1 MEFCSLRNPHLPIL
15 FLTQQKCSI
24 TTTLFLNSNANG
36 RVAHLWRR
44 IKGLGT
50 AATATWRVMQKNHTL
65 AIAAGLS
72 YYFLLSLF
80 PAMIFAAAVLGYL
93 PLPHLFDQLLF
104 GLAKVMPADS
114 MAVVRKTLEGVFV
127 PNRAGLL
134 SFGMLFTLWSTS
146 GGFAAIIE
154 GLNVAYDVPE
164 TRPIWRT
171 RSLAIG
177 LTFLVGI
184 LMVIALGALIVG
196 PQFGNWIARHT
207 GTTVLFA
214 WMWPYLRWLVAV
226 SFTVLAVELLYFL
239 APNIKQRFWSTLPG
253 AIFSVGAWILV
264 SLGLGI
270 YLREFPNYNKT
281 YGSLGAVI
289 ALMLWFYLSGIVLLV
304 GAEFNAQ
311 YARCCGDPQLPLKDG
326 QDVIHKQRPS
336 AQQPEA
342 A

>member
-1 MEFCSLRNPHLPIL
+1 M
-15 FLTQQKCSI
+15 T
-24 TTTLFLNSNANG
+24 NSMIHARLSAIG
-36 RVAHLWRR
+36 RRV
-44 IKGLGT
+44 KGLGT
-50 AATATWRVMQKNHTL
+50 AAVQTWRRMQKNHTL
-65 AIAAGLS
+65 AMAAGLS

-93 PLPHLFDQLLF
+93 PLPHLFDQLMY
-104 GLAKVMPADS
+104 GLSKVMPADS
-114 MAVVRKTLEGVFV
+114 MAVVRKTLQGVFV

-164 TRPIWRT
+164 TRPMWKT
-171 RSLAIG
+171 RLLAIG
-177 LTFLVGI
+177 LTFIVGI
-184 LMVIALGALIVG
+184 LMVVALAVLIVG
-196 PQFGNWIARHT
+196 PEFGTWVARHT
-207 GTTVLFA
+207 HTTVLFA
-214 WMWPYLRWLVAV
+214 WIWPHLRWFVAV
-226 SFTVLAVELLYFL
+226 GFTVLAVELLYFL
-239 APNIKQRFWSTLPG
+239 APNIKQRFWATLPG
-253 AIFSVGAWILV
+253 AIFAVAAWILV

-304 GAEFNAQ
+304 GAEFNAE

-326 QDVIHKQRPS
+326 QQVIHQERPS
-336 AQQPEA
+336 AKEPEA

>member
-1 MEFCSLRNPHLPIL
+1 
-15 FLTQQKCSI
+15 
-24 TTTLFLNSNANG
+24 
-36 RVAHLWRR
+36 
-44 IKGLGT
+44 
-50 AATATWRVMQKNHTL
+50 
-65 AIAAGLS
+65 
-72 YYFLLSLF
+72 
-80 PAMIFAAAVLGYL
+80 
-93 PLPHLFDQLLF
+93 
-104 GLAKVMPADS
+104 
-114 MAVVRKTLEGVFV
+114 VFV

-171 RSLAIG
+171 RLLALG
-177 LTFLVGI
+177 LTFMVGI

-196 PQFGNWIARHT
+196 PQFGTWVARHT

-214 WMWPYLRWLVAV
+214 WVWPHLRWWLAV
-226 SFTVLAVELLYFL
+226 GFTVLAVELLYFL
-239 APNIKQRFWSTLPG
+239 APNIKQRFWATLPG
-253 AIFSVGAWILV
+253 AVFAVGAWILV

-311 YARCCGDPQLPLKDG
+311 YTRCCGDPELPLKDG
-326 QDVIHKQRPS
+326 HEVIHKERPS

>member
-1 MEFCSLRNPHLPIL
+1 MIQRRLSGVRR
-15 FLTQQKCSI
+15 
-24 TTTLFLNSNANG
+24 
-36 RVAHLWRR
+36 RV
-44 IKGLGT
+44 KGLGS
-50 AATATWRVMQKNHTL
+50 AAVATWRGMQKNHTL

-104 GLAKVMPADS
+104 GLAKVMPPES
-114 MAVVRKTLEGVFV
+114 MTVVKKTLEGIFT

-164 TRPIWRT
+164 TRPIWKT
-171 RSLAIG
+171 RLLAIQ
-177 LTFLVGI
+177 LTFIVGV
-184 LMVIALGALIVG
+184 LMVIALAVLIVG
-196 PQFGNWIARHT
+196 PEFGTWIARHT
-207 GTTVLFA
+207 HTTVLFA
-214 WMWPYLRWLVAV
+214 WMWPHLRWFIAV
-226 SFTVLAVELLYFL
+226 GFTVLAVELLYFL
-239 APNIKQRFWSTLPG
+239 APNIKQRFWATLPG
-253 AIFSVGAWILV
+253 AMFSVGAWILA

-281 YGSLGAVI
+281 YGSLGAVM
-289 ALMLWFYLSGIVLLV
+289 ALMLWFYISGIILLI
-304 GAEFNAQ
+304 GAEFNAE
-311 YARCCGDPQLPLKDG
+311 YTRCCGDPELPLKDG
-326 QDVIHKQRPS
+326 QQVIHEEKPS
-336 AQQPEA
+336 TQEPKA

>member
-1 MEFCSLRNPHLPIL
+1 MIQRRLAAF
-15 FLTQQKCSI
+15 
-24 TTTLFLNSNANG
+24 G
-36 RVAHLWRR
+36 RRFT
-44 IKGLGT
+44 GLGT
-50 AATATWRVMQKNHTL
+50 AAVQTWYRLQKNHTL

-93 PLPHLFDQLLF
+93 PLPHLFDQLMY
-104 GLAKVMPADS
+104 GMSKVVPPES
-114 MAVVRKTLEGVFV
+114 MAVVRKTLESVFI
-127 PNRAGLL
+127 PNRAGLI

-146 GGFAAIIE
+146 GGFNAIIE

-164 TRPIWRT
+164 TRRIWRT
-171 RSLAIG
+171 RLLALE
-177 LTFLVGI
+177 LTFIVGI
-184 LMVIALGALIVG
+184 LMVTALAVLIVG
-196 PQFGNWIARHT
+196 PEFGNWVARHT
-207 GTTVLFA
+207 HTTILFA
-214 WMWPYLRWLVAV
+214 WIWPRLRWFIAV
-226 SFTVLAVELLYFL
+226 GFTVLAIELLYFL
-239 APNIKQRFWSTLPG
+239 APNIKQRFWATLPG
-253 AIFSVGAWILV
+253 AIFAVSAWILV

-304 GAEFNAQ
+304 GAEFNAE

-326 QDVIHKQRPS
+326 QQVIHQERPS
-336 AQQPEA
+336 SDEPKA

>member
-1 MEFCSLRNPHLPIL
+1 MMP
-15 FLTQQKCSI
+15 
-24 TTTLFLNSNANG
+24 NSMIHARLSAVG
-36 RVAHLWRR
+36 RRV
-44 IKGLGT
+44 KGLGT
-50 AATATWRVMQKNHTL
+50 AAVQTWRRMQKNHTL
-65 AIAAGLS
+65 AMAAGLS

-93 PLPHLFDQLLF
+93 PLPHLFDQLMY
-104 GLAKVMPADS
+104 GLSKVMPADS
-114 MAVVRKTLEGVFV
+114 MVVVKKTLQGVFV

-146 GGFAAIIE
+146 GGFSAIIE

-164 TRPIWRT
+164 TRPIWKT
-171 RSLAIG
+171 RLLALE
-177 LTFLVGI
+177 LTFIVGT
-184 LMVIALGALIVG
+184 LMVIALAVLIVG
-196 PQFGNWIARHT
+196 PEFGNWVARHT
-207 GTTVLFA
+207 HTTVLFA
-214 WMWPYLRWLVAV
+214 WVWPRLRWFVAV
-226 SFTVLAVELLYFL
+226 GFTVLAVELLYFL
-239 APNIKQRFWSTLPG
+239 APNIKQRFWATLPG

-304 GAEFNAQ
+304 GAEFNAE
-311 YARCCGDPQLPLKDG
+311 YARCCGDPELPLKDG
-326 QDVIHKQRPS
+326 QQVIHQERPS
-336 AQQPEA
+336 AKEPEA

>member
-1 MEFCSLRNPHLPIL
+1 MAQPATSNFVSYQYGKSV
-15 FLTQQKCSI
+15 FADS
-24 TTTLFLNSNANG
+24 NSVG
-36 RVAHLWRR
+36 KLSYIKRRV
-44 IKGLGT
+44 KGIGS
-50 AATATWRVMQKNHTL
+50 AAVATWRAMQKNHTL

-93 PLPHLFDQLLF
+93 PLPHLFDQLLY

-114 MAVVRKTLEGVFV
+114 MTVVKKTLEGVFV

-134 SFGMLFTLWSTS
+134 SFGMLFTLWTTS

-154 GLNVAYDVPE
+154 GLNGAYDVPE

-171 RSLAIG
+171 RLLALG
-177 LTFLVGI
+177 LTFMVGI

-196 PQFGNWIARHT
+196 PQFGTWVARHT

-214 WMWPYLRWLVAV
+214 WVWPHLRWALAV
-226 SFTVLAVELLYFL
+226 GFTVLAIELLYFL
-239 APNIKQRFWSTLPG
+239 APNIKQRFWATLPG
-253 AIFSVGAWILV
+253 AIFAVGAWILV

-304 GAEFNAQ
+304 GAQFNAQ
-311 YARCCGDPQLPLKDG
+311 YTRCCGDPELPLKDG
-326 QDVIHKQRPS
+326 QEVIHKERPS
-336 AQQPEA
+336 AQEPDDP
-342 A
+342 

>member
-1 MEFCSLRNPHLPIL
+1 MMQDSMIHARRSQLQR
-15 FLTQQKCSI
+15 
-24 TTTLFLNSNANG
+24 
-36 RVAHLWRR
+36 RV
-44 IKGLGT
+44 KGLGT
-50 AATATWRVMQKNHTL
+50 AAVQTWRRMQKNHTL

-93 PLPHLFDQLLF
+93 PLPHLFDQLML
-104 GLAKVMPADS
+104 GLSKVMPADS
-114 MAVVRKTLEGVFV
+114 MAVVRKTLAGVFI

-164 TRPIWRT
+164 TRPIWKT
-171 RSLAIG
+171 RLLAIG
-177 LTFLVGI
+177 LTFIVGI
-184 LMVIALGALIVG
+184 LMVVALGVLIVG
-196 PQFGNWIARHT
+196 PEFGSWVARHT
-207 GTTVLFA
+207 HTAVLFA
-214 WMWPYLRWLVAV
+214 WMWPRLRWFIAV
-226 SFTVLAVELLYFL
+226 GFTVLAVELLYFL
-239 APNIKQRFWSTLPG
+239 APNIKQRFWATLPG
-253 AIFSVGAWILV
+253 AIFSVAAWILV

-270 YLREFPNYNKT
+270 YLRELPNYNKT

-304 GAEFNAQ
+304 GAEFNAE
-311 YARCCGDPQLPLKDG
+311 YARCCGDPQLALKDG
-326 QDVIHKQRPS
+326 QQVVYKERPS
-336 AQQPEA
+336 AQEPKA

>member
-1 MEFCSLRNPHLPIL
+1 MMTDSMIQRRWFAL
-15 FLTQQKCSI
+15 
-24 TTTLFLNSNANG
+24 G
-36 RVAHLWRR
+36 RRV
-44 IKGLGT
+44 KGLGS
-50 AATATWRVMQKNHTL
+50 AAVQTWSRLQKNHTL

-93 PLPHLFDQLLF
+93 PLPNLFNQLMY
-104 GLAKVMPADS
+104 GLSKVMPPDS
-114 MAVVRKTLEGVFV
+114 MAVVRKTLEGVFI
-127 PNRAGLL
+127 PNRAGLI

-164 TRPIWRT
+164 TRPIWKT
-171 RSLAIG
+171 RLLALE
-177 LTFLVGI
+177 LTFIVGI
-184 LMVIALGALIVG
+184 LMVIALAVLIVG
-196 PQFGNWIARHT
+196 PEFGNWVARHT
-207 GTTVLFA
+207 HTTVLFA
-214 WMWPYLRWLVAV
+214 WMWPHLRWFIAV
-226 SFTVLAVELLYFL
+226 GFTILAVELLYFL
-239 APNIKQRFWSTLPG
+239 APNIKQRFWATLPG
-253 AIFSVGAWILV
+253 AIFSVAAWILV

-270 YLREFPNYNKT
+270 YLREFPNYSKT

-304 GAEFNAQ
+304 GAEFNAE

-326 QDVIHKQRPS
+326 QQVIPQERPS
-336 AQQPEA
+336 AEEPKA

>member
-1 MEFCSLRNPHLPIL
+1 MTMADSMIRRKFAS
-15 FLTQQKCSI
+15 
-24 TTTLFLNSNANG
+24 
-36 RVAHLWRR
+36 LWRR
-44 IKGLGT
+44 VTGLGT
-50 AATATWRVMQKNHTL
+50 AAVQTWRRLQTNHTL

-93 PLPHLFDQLLF
+93 PLPNLFDQLLL
-104 GLAKVMPADS
+104 GLSKVMPPDS
-114 MAVVRKTLEGVFV
+114 MSVVRKTMESVFV
-127 PNRAGLL
+127 PNRAGLI

-171 RSLAIG
+171 RLLALE
-177 LTFLVGI
+177 LTFIVGT
-184 LMVIALGALIVG
+184 LMVIALAVLIVG
-196 PQFGNWIARHT
+196 PEFGNWVARHT
-207 GTTVLFA
+207 HTTVLFA
-214 WMWPYLRWLVAV
+214 WVWPRLRWFVAV
-226 SFTVLAVELLYFL
+226 GFTVLAVELLYFL
-239 APNIKQRFWSTLPG
+239 APNIKQRFWATLPG

-304 GAEFNAQ
+304 GAEFNAE
-311 YARCCGDPQLPLKDG
+311 YARCCGDPELPLKDG
-326 QDVIHKQRPS
+326 QQVIHEEKPS
-336 AQQPEA
+336 EQAPKA

>member
-1 MEFCSLRNPHLPIL
+1 MAPD
-15 FLTQQKCSI
+15 SI
-24 TTTLFLNSNANG
+24 FKRGFSRLQR
-36 RVAHLWRR
+36 RV
-44 IKGLGT
+44 KGVGS
-50 AATATWRVMQKNHTL
+50 AAIATWRGMQKNHTL

-93 PLPHLFDQLLF
+93 PLPNLFDQLMF
-104 GLAKVMPADS
+104 GLGKVMPPES
-114 MAVVRKTLEGVFV
+114 MAVVKKTLEGIFI

-171 RSLAIG
+171 RLLAIQ
-177 LTFLVGI
+177 LTFIVGI
-184 LMVIALGALIVG
+184 LMVVALAVLIVG
-196 PQFGNWIARHT
+196 PEFGTWVARHT
-207 GTTVLFA
+207 HTTVLFA
-214 WMWPYLRWLVAV
+214 WMWPRLRWFIAV
-226 SFTVLAVELLYFL
+226 GFTVLAVEMLYFL
-239 APNIKQRFWSTLPG
+239 APNIKQRFWATLPG
-253 AIFSVGAWILV
+253 AMFSVAAWIV
-264 SLGLGI
+264 ASIGLGI

-289 ALMLWFYLSGIVLLV
+289 ALMLWFYISGIILLV
-304 GAEFNAQ
+304 GAEFNAE
-311 YARCCGDPQLPLKDG
+311 YTRCCGDPELPLKDG
-326 QDVIHKQRPS
+326 QQVVHQEKPS
-336 AQQPEA
+336 EQQPEA